1 VLGLATCP
9 AAGAVTA
16 RAKRR
21 DDIDAANFMLFS
33 LAFEECDVLDVDC
46 ERLDRMRKEWAF

>member
-1 VLGLATCP
+1 
-9 AAGAVTA
+9 VTT

-33 LAFEECDVLDVDC
+33 LAFEKCDVLDVDC
-46 ERLDRMRKEWAF
+46 ERLDRMRKE